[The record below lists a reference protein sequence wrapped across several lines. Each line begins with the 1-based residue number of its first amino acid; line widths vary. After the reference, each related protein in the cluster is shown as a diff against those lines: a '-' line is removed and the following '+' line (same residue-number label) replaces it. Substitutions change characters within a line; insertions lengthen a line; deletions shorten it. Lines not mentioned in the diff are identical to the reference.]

1 MNQIAQFNV
10 YKLDPKSSET
20 DSNINTL
27 HKQFLEYGA
36 NAQKWLRRCV
46 LLLPEIEKKKVWKKK
61 GFSCIY
67 EYASKLAGMS
77 QNQVDEALWVLR
89 KVDQMPALKKVI
101 ESKGLNSVRPVMS
114 FVNPENE
121 SFWAEKAEKMSHH
134 SLRAYVK
141 EFRTCKVRD
150 VPNSEPVKVTISM
163 EVDPEVA
170 EELKKYDDL
179 NQLMKELLTLKKAKL
194 ESEKP
199 AIKEDANRHIP
210 SPIQKF
216 ITERS
221 QGKCEYPDCK
231 KLADIM
237 HHADRYAIYKTHNP
251 DRIFHLCKSHENLC
265 HQGLIA
271 NEEKHITFWKI
282 KTHQDQTNPNYRIDK
297 IVQHHRLTP
306 TL

>member
-1 MNQIAQFNV
+1 MEINELHNQFKEFGGNA
-10 YKLDPKSSET
+10 KLWM
-20 DSNINTL
+20 
-27 HKQFLEYGA
+27 
-36 NAQKWLRRCV
+36 QKCV
-46 LLLPEIEKKKVWKKK
+46 LLLPEIAKKRVWKKK

-77 QNQVDEALWVLR
+77 QTQVDEALWVMR
-89 KVDQMPALKKVI
+89 KVDEMPALKRVI
-101 ESKGLNSVRPVMS
+101 EAKGINSVRPVMCI
-114 FVNPENE
+114 VNPKNQ
-121 SFWAEKAEKMSHH
+121 SFWAEKAANMSHH

-150 VPNSEPVKVTISM
+150 VTKVEPVKVSVTM
-163 EVDPEVA
+163 QLDQEVA
-170 EELKKYDDL
+170 EELQKYDDL
-179 NQLMKELLTLKKAKL
+179 NQLMKELLALKKAKM
-194 ESEKP
+194 EEEKP
-199 AIKEDANRHIP
+199 ETKPDATRHIP

-231 KLADIM
+231 KPADIM

-251 DRIFHLCKSHENLC
+251 DRIFDLCKSHENLC

-271 NEEKHITFWKI
+271 NEEQPIAFWKI
-282 KTHQDQTNPNYRIDK
+282 KEKEDASHAKYRIDK
-297 IVQHHRLTP
+297 VVQQYRQIIP